1 VPCELDLGLIST
13 VGVMGA
19 VQGRPTP
26 RVQRWRIA
34 LDPTAH
40 GGVVDPHPTVP
51 QQFFHVTIAQGIP
64 QRPPHRAQ
72 DDVGFKVP
80 PFA

>member
-1 VPCELDLGLIST
+1 MLFRG
-13 VGVMGA
+13 
-19 VQGRPTP
+19 GRPRT
-26 RVQRWRIA
+26 QRWRIA

-40 GGVVDPHPTVP
+40 GGVVDPHPVRIP
-51 QQFFHVTIAQGIP
+51 AVHVTIAQGIP